1 MSMVGSRGTAART
14 IIEDHDVGIIVE
26 QRINLREQSGYA
38 LRLMATSRQSEVHWQ
53 NREWIYQEFQSTL
66 QNLRHLTVVAI
77 SIAEKTRTLGN
88 SLLVDVGTSR
98 HYACRIELR
107 LDVAQL
113 LGLDMRELLIV
124 EVRNLP
130 YFELAIEE
138 TLQTIVGSSVEFAC
152 YELLAS
158 RNLERA

>member
-1 MSMVGSRGTAART
+1 
-14 IIEDHDVGIIVE
+14 
-26 QRINLREQSGYA
+26 
-38 LRLMATSRQSEVHWQ
+38 
-53 NREWIYQEFQSTL
+53 
-66 QNLRHLTVVAI
+66 
-77 SIAEKTRTLGN
+77 
-88 SLLVDVGTSR
+88 
-98 HYACRIELR
+98 
-107 LDVAQL
+107 
-113 LGLDMRELLIV
+113 MRELLIV